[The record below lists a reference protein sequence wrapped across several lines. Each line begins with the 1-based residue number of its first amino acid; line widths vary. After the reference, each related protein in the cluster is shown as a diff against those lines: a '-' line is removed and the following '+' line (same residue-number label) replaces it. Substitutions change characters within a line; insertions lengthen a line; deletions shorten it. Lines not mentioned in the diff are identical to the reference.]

1 MSWFKENKFLGGLLV
16 VTVLLAAIIIS
27 FGMKAGTSLE
37 EVQQQVATK
46 KATLK
51 KDKSLN
57 PYPNPENAKA
67 KEASLKEVLAKG
79 KEARE
84 KLLAFVPEKTENIS
98 GKDFATKLTDTAS
111 RVTEPFPGEKAI
123 PSGFYLGFKKYRG
136 SQPKAEATGVLNY
149 QLDAMEYLLTQAS
162 EAGVKQIENLVRES
176 LPQEDGYGWPGT
188 KNAKRQSGGGS
199 RAKRPAP
206 GAVRPP
212 KFEKLPAIARRMPV
226 EFTFKAPEPVL
237 REFLK
242 RMGNSDE
249 YFFETRIARVL
260 NPASIPSAGKG
271 ASSEKESGDGGGG
284 AFGAIE
290 IEGEE
295 TAEEEPVE
303 SVKVLDK
310 VSGGEELTVY
320 LRADLLLF
328 IEEENLPELK

>member
-16 VTVLLAAIIIS
+16 VTVLLAAIII
-27 FGMKAGTSLE
+27 FLGMKAGASLE

-46 KATLK
+46 EATLK
-51 KDKSLN
+51 KNKSLN

-98 GKDFATKLTDTAS
+98 GKDFATKLTETVS
-111 RVTEPFPGEKAI
+111 RVTELFPGEKAI

-188 KNAKRQSGGGS
+188 KNAKKQSRGS
-199 RAKRPAP
+199 GRAKRPAP

-212 KFEKLPAIARRMPV
+212 KFEKLPTVAHRMPV

-237 REFLK
+237 REFFK
-242 RMGNSDE
+242 RLGNSDE

-260 NPASIPSAGKG
+260 NPASIPSAGKA
-271 ASSEKESGDGGGG
+271 ASSEKKSDDGGGG

>member
-16 VTVLLAAIIIS
+16 VTILLAAIII
-27 FGMKAGTSLE
+27 FLGMKAGTNLE
-37 EVQQQVATK
+37 EVQQQVAAK
-46 KATLK
+46 EAALK
-51 KDKSLN
+51 KDLSLN
-57 PYPNPENAKA
+57 PYPTAQNAKD
-67 KEASLKEVLAKG
+67 KEASLKAVLAKAT
-79 KEARE
+79 EARG
-84 KLLAFVPEKTENIS
+84 KLLAFLPEKMENIS
-98 GKDFATKLTDTAS
+98 GKDFATKLSDSVT
-111 RVTEPFPGEKAI
+111 RVTELFPGEKAI

-136 SQPKAEATGVLNY
+136 SQPKAEATGLLSY
-149 QLDAMEYLLTQAS
+149 QLDGMEYLLTQAS

-176 LPQEDGYGWPGT
+176 IPQEDGYGWPGT
-188 KNAKRQSGGGS
+188 ENAKSQSRGS
-199 RAKRPAP
+199 GRPKRPAP

-212 KFEKLPAIARRMPV
+212 KFEKLPYIANRMPV
-226 EFTFKAPEPVL
+226 EFTFKAPEPVVRDFFNRL
-237 REFLK
+237 
-242 RMGNSDE
+242 GNSDE

-260 NPASIPSAGKG
+260 NPASIPSAGKA

>member
-16 VTVLLAAIIIS
+16 VTVLLAAIII
-27 FGMKAGTSLE
+27 FLGMKAGTSLE

-46 KATLK
+46 EATLK
-51 KDKSLN
+51 KDMSLN

-67 KEASLKEVLAKG
+67 KEASLKEVLAKAA
-79 KEARE
+79 EARE
-84 KLLAFVPEKTENIS
+84 KLLAFVPKKTEDIS
-98 GKDFATKLTDTAS
+98 GKDFATKLTDTVS
-111 RVTEPFPGEKAI
+111 RVSNLFPGEKAI

-188 KNAKRQSGGGS
+188 KNAKRQPRVSGRS
-199 RAKRPAP
+199 KRGAP

-212 KFEKLPAIARRMPV
+212 KFEKLDTVAHRMPV

-237 REFLK
+237 REFFK
-242 RMGNSDE
+242 RIVNSDE

-260 NPASIPSAGKG
+260 NPASIPSAGKA

-328 IEEENLPELK
+328 IEEEELAKRK